1 MAGVFLFADHAIS
14 TGIDK
19 LEDLR
24 VIAAGNV
31 MPPEL
36 FQRELPV
43 AIQIQS
49 IESWGTAHITASPRG
64 LATTQ
69 REHRGKEN

>member
-31 MPPEL
+31 MPLEL
-36 FQRELPV
+36 FQRKLPV
-43 AIQIQS
+43 TIQIQG
-49 IESWGTAHITASPRG
+49 IECRRTAHIA
-64 LATTQ
+64 A
-69 REHRGKEN
+69 